1 MARFVNDEDE
11 DDVVVV
17 VVDVD
22 NRDVLP
28 TRLARRLDAKA
39 RKSAEGKRRRRDLED
54 VNDDDDDDGNVPAAL
69 PRMVD
74 TIPTFSLPKCPS
86 WLLLSV
92 GNKD

>member
-39 RKSAEGKRRRRDLED
+39 RKSAEGKRRRRDLDD
-54 VNDDDDDDGNVPAAL
+54 VNDDDDGNVPTAL

-74 TIPTFSLPKCPS
+74 TIPTLSLPECPS
-86 WLLLSV
+86 WSLLSV